1 MKDTSNTHKSS
12 KKPRILLPLWKVQW
26 QMMEKYL
33 LLFGFLEL
41 KITYGM
47 KDQISVEATSTT
59 SGDVPNNSDDMVA
72 TLPEAPD
79 VIEVDSKKE

>member
-1 MKDTSNTHKSS
+1 
-12 KKPRILLPLWKVQW
+12 
-26 QMMEKYL
+26 MMEKYL
-33 LLFGFLEL
+33 LLFGYLEL
-41 KITYGM
+41 RIICGM

-79 VIEVDSKKE
+79 AIEVDSKKD